1 MLLNRFEKRMMNNPV
16 RALIQRHY
24 EAKKL
29 VAMGGRVDGKRC
41 LEVGCGRGFGVE
53 LILDELGAREVDAF
67 DLDPH
72 MVELAR
78 VRLAKR
84 GERVQ
89 LWQGSVTAIEADEG
103 SYDAVFDFGI
113 VHHVPDWRAALAEL
127 HRVLRPGGRLF
138 LEEVLRSFILSP
150 VWRRLLD
157 HPLDDRF
164 DLPELERALSA
175 AGFRIVATDEL
186 FGDFA
191 WVIADKAARA
201 DGVSAAQP

>member
-1 MLLNRFEKRMMNNPV
+1 MLLNRVEKLLMNNPV

-24 EAKKL
+24 ETRKL
-29 VAMGGRVDGKRC
+29 IEMGGRVEGARC

-53 LILDELGAREVDAF
+53 LVLGHFGAGQVDAF

-78 VRLAKR
+78 ARLAHH
-84 GERVQ
+84 GDRVR
-89 LWQGSVTAIEADEG
+89 LWQGSVTAIDAPDG

-113 VHHVPDWRAALAEL
+113 IHHVPKWRAALAEI

-138 LEEVLRSFILSP
+138 MEEVLAKFILHP
-150 VWRRLLD
+150 VWRTLLE
-157 HPLDDRF
+157 HPMDDRF
-164 DLPELERALSA
+164 DLLELERSLVAVGLSL
-175 AGFRIVATDEL
+175 VASDQL

-191 WVIADKAARA
+191 WVIADKPAA
-201 DGVSAAQP
+201 